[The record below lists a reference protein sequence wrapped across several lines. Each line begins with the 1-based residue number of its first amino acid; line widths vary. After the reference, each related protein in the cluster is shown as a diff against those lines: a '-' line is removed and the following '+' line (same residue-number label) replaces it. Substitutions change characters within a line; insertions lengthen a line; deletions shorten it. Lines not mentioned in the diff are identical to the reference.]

1 MPRAQDEYYPIICR
15 QILRRISTNMEYFS
29 NIDCYSQ
36 YAPRFAGHHLGPY
49 HSNPDQAWFTNCY
62 CTDHTVA
69 SAFFILLSVKVVW
82 SNFVCTNNFKTTQ
95 VLGTKLFAPFIM
107 ANDKVLFELKSFYYL
122 IFWSEPWDRPLSWYW
137 TTFQAFM
144 SPIDVCYCGVWVP
157 ASKRECQH

>member
-1 MPRAQDEYYPIICR
+1 MTSNLETNINEYGIFYKYWLSLAICAQVCWTP
-15 QILRRISTNMEYFS
+15 
-29 NIDCYSQ
+29 
-36 YAPRFAGHHLGPY
+36 LGAC
-49 HSNPDQAWFTNCY
+49 HSNPDQAWFTNRY

-122 IFWSEPWDRPLSWYW
+122 IFWSEPWDHFLDIEQLFRLLCRLLTSV
-137 TTFQAFM
+137 
-144 SPIDVCYCGVWVP
+144 ILRVWVP
-157 ASKRECQH
+157 APNRECQN

>member
-122 IFWSEPWDRPLSWYW
+122 IFWSEPWDHFLDIEQLFRLLCRLLTSV
-137 TTFQAFM
+137 
-144 SPIDVCYCGVWVP
+144 ILRVWVP
-157 ASKRECQH
+157 APNRECQN